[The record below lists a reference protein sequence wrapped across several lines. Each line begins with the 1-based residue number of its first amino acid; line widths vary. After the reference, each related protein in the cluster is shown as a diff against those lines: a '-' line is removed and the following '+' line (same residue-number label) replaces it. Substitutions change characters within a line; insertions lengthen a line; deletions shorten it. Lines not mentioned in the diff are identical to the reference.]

1 MEKERQCVIFQSSD
15 GQRFKVDD
23 DLIGMRVDE
32 RGSSTASI
40 AIHVRSRD
48 DLLAEAAPSYYPS
61 STS

>member
-1 MEKERQCVIFQSSD
+1 MIFQSSD